1 MRLNLT
7 LDDDHAA
14 LLVRLAES
22 AHVQPGTL
30 ARSMLLTA
38 LERTSAVDESSAGP
52 LDMLELLNAIP
63 GALDRVELGRA
74 EIAAG
79 RGVPLSDL

>member
-38 LERTSAVDESSAGP
+38 LERSSAVHERSAEP
-52 LDMLELLNAIP
+52 LDMLDLLNAIP
-63 GALDRVELGRA
+63 GALDRVEVGRA